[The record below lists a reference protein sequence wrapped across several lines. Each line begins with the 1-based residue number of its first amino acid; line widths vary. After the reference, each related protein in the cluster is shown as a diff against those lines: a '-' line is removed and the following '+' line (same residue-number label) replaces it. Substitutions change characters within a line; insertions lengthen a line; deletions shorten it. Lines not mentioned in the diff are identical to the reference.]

1 MRIENCKS
9 NEAIYITG
17 CRLIISKK
25 FVSNQF
31 KNKGGFCMYI
41 RNRMTANP
49 YTVSPD
55 ATVAET
61 LELMREKEIRRV
73 PVVKN
78 GKLVGIITERKLLEV
93 SPSPATSLSI
103 FEINYLLSKTK
114 IDSIMS
120 KDVVTVSP
128 DSLLEE
134 AAVKMREFDIGGLP
148 VLEDGKLVGIITET
162 DVFDSFIEIM
172 GFKDQGSR
180 IAVEVEDDKPGVLE
194 KIAKVI
200 AGFDINIS
208 HLAFFRNEIIIRVNA
223 LKVDNLVKSLEENGF
238 KVLSVVKNEL

>member
-1 MRIENCKS
+1 
-9 NEAIYITG
+9 
-17 CRLIISKK
+17 
-25 FVSNQF
+25 
-31 KNKGGFCMYI
+31 MYI

-61 LELMREKEIRRV
+61 LELMRDKGIRRV

-78 GKLVGIITERKLLEV
+78 DKLVGIITERKLLEV
-93 SPSPATSLSI
+93 SPSPATTLSI

-114 IDSIMS
+114 IDSIMT
-120 KDVVTVSP
+120 KKVVTVTT

-180 IAVEVEDDKPGVLE
+180 IAVEIDDDKPGVLE
-194 KIAKVI
+194 KIASVI

-223 LKVDNLVKSLEENGF
+223 LNVEGLVKALEEKGF
-238 KVLSVVKNEL
+238 KVISVLKNDK